1 MNAELYQVILAPH
14 VSEKSTRVAEK
25 NSQIVFRVRRDAS
38 KPVIK
43 QAVEKMFNVQVESV
57 TVTNVKGK
65 VKKFGK
71 TPGRRQDWKRRM
83 CASSPVR
90 TLISP
95 ASKPSKPDGKDLI
108 QPWQSSKVKPTSNGR
123 RSLVKVVN
131 AGTAQGRAVRAAA

>member
-71 TPGRRQDWKRRM
+71 TPGRRQDWKK
-83 CASSPVR
+83 AYVR
-90 TLISP
+90 LKPGQDINF
-95 ASKPSKPDGKDLI
+95 AGVESK
-108 QPWQSSKVKPTSNGR
+108 
-123 RSLVKVVN
+123 
-131 AGTAQGRAVRAAA
+131 

>member
-14 VSEKSTRVAEK
+14 VSEKTTRVAEK

-65 VKKFGK
+65 EKKFGK
-71 TPGRRQDWKRRM
+71 TPGRRSDWKK
-83 CASSPVR
+83 AYVR
-90 TLISP
+90 L
-95 ASKPSKPDGKDLI
+95 KPGQDI
-108 QPWQSSKVKPTSNGR
+108 NF
-123 RSLVKVVN
+123 
-131 AGTAQGRAVRAAA
+131 AGIETK